1 MTRTGRSSGTLVKSA
16 MLWLTVCIMLASVF
30 GALLTRPD
38 PRPRLHFAPSQP
50 APIITASTGFE
61 SKSAEP

>member
-38 PRPRLHFAPSQP
+38 PRPQLHFAPSQP
-50 APIITASTGFE
+50 APIMTASAVFGA
-61 SKSAEP
+61 KNAER